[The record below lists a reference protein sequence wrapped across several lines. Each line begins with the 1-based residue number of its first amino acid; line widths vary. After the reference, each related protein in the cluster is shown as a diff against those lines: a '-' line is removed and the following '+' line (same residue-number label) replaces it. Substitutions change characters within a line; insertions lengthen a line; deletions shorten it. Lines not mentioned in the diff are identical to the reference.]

1 MLFIHNILL
10 LLLLL
15 IAAVSGY
22 LVLYNFHINRR
33 LRHESGLRLPAPGR
47 MAIRL
52 SAICATAVI
61 LLGFLVSA
69 AEPAQVQ
76 TAHSWLRVFTAEDL
90 PGSWAGVYS
99 QDGNPGYTRRE
110 VLDGDFSF
118 IIFESAAPFDGL
130 HPDFLIYFRPND
142 VSAAEAVSWHGEF
155 EFTAREQASGLGA
168 GGMSSDY
175 YLAVGSAEEAAVF
188 TLTVAASGDT
198 DSAAAFNTMMEHAR
212 ESPAAINGLS
222 SVSIRLHDGNLP

>member
-1 MLFIHNILL
+1 M
-10 LLLLL
+10 
-15 IAAVSGY
+15 
-22 LVLYNFHINRR
+22 
-33 LRHESGLRLPAPGR
+33 
-47 MAIRL
+47 
-52 SAICATAVI
+52 
-61 LLGFLVSA
+61 
-69 AEPAQVQ
+69 
-76 TAHSWLRVFTAEDL
+76 
-90 PGSWAGVYS
+90 
-99 QDGNPGYTRRE
+99 
-110 VLDGDFSF
+110 
-118 IIFESAAPFDGL
+118 

-142 VSAAEAVSWHGEF
+142 VSAAEAVSWHSEF

-198 DSAAAFNTMMEHAR
+198 DSVAAFNTMMEHAG